1 MLELELRGTGKGE
14 NNLLGNHL
22 LITRMGFPLSIFF
35 FFFELPNTY
44 NQHLKICNHF
54 SLSIRED
61 RNMNT
66 SLRNITDKGC
76 SQGLNPNKELGEER
90 ALLQD
95 AR

>member
-1 MLELELRGTGKGE
+1 
-14 NNLLGNHL
+14 
-22 LITRMGFPLSIFF
+22 
-35 FFFELPNTY
+35 
-44 NQHLKICNHF
+44 
-54 SLSIRED
+54 
-61 RNMNT
+61 MNT